1 VRTSKPKEK
10 ELKFVNLPREDTMPL
25 TSYNDRYFRED
36 SAPRIWIEFSSREQ
50 PFRYNFFKELKFC
63 NSV

>member
-36 SAPRIWIEFSSREQ
+36 SAPRI
-50 PFRYNFFKELKFC
+50 
-63 NSV
+63 